1 MNVTGKQVA
10 EKALTYAMS
19 VKKNLFGTIN
29 RIDADPARYPYRNG
43 AEGPAEFDCQGWLEA
58 ILRAL
63 GLKVSFAGTNDMW
76 RNMGYEKGTIA
87 ECVKKYGKVPI
98 GTPILIVDHNGG
110 EPAKYQGD
118 GQGNAWHVYI
128 KVADGWLMHAS
139 QSNGGVSVK
148 EFKDKA
154 INGGPSHYLFPKGV
168 VFEGVAASAVNVS
181 STTGQADTPTMSDMA
196 TVKPVQWKPRYSYL
210 RFRQGDVG
218 SGTREIQTA
227 LNKLGY
233 GLTVDG
239 EFGPL
244 TDAAVR
250 KFQGEHGLEV
260 DGVVGEYTWEKLID
274 AVNAA

>member
-1 MNVTGKQVA
+1 MITGVQVA
-10 EKALTYAMS
+10 EKALTYATS
-19 VKKNLFGTIN
+19 VRKNIFGTITK
-29 RIDADPARYPYRNG
+29 IEADPARHPYENG
-43 AEGPAEFDCQGWLEA
+43 AEGPIKFDCQGWLEA

-76 RNMGYEKGTIA
+76 RNMGYEKGMIA

-168 VFEGVAASAVNVS
+168 TFEGVDYADVNMNNIAPV
-181 STTGQADTPTMSDMA
+181 MSDVV
-196 TVKPVQWKPRYSYL
+196 TVEPAHWKPQYSHL

-218 SGTREIQTA
+218 NGTREIQTG

-233 GLTVDG
+233 ALTVDG
-239 EFGPL
+239 EFGSL
-244 TDAAVR
+244 TDAAVH
-250 KFQGEHGLEV
+250 KFQSEHGLET
-260 DGVVGEYTWEKLID
+260 DGIVGPITWATLIKT
-274 AVNAA
+274 VNAPTEKEG

>member
-10 EKALTYAMS
+10 EKALSYATS
-19 VKKNLFGTIN
+19 VKRNIFGTITK
-29 RIDADPARYPYRNG
+29 IEADPARYPYKNG

-87 ECVKKYGKVPI
+87 ECVKRYGKVPI
-98 GTPILIVDHNGG
+98 GTPILIVDHNGE
-110 EPAKYQGD
+110 EPDKYQGD
-118 GQGNAWHVYI
+118 GEGNAWHVYI

-168 VFEGVAASAVNVS
+168 TFEGVNVETAAEQVS
-181 STTGQADTPTMSDMA
+181 TPVMSDVDTA
-196 TVKPVQWKPRYSYL
+196 IPARWKPQYSHL
-210 RFRQGDVG
+210 RFRQGDMG
-218 SGTREIQTA
+218 NGAREIQTA

-233 GLTVDG
+233 GLSVDG
-239 EFGPL
+239 DFGPL
-244 TDAAVR
+244 TDEAVR
-250 KFQGEHGLEV
+250 KFQGAHKLEV
-260 DGVVGEYTWEKLID
+260 DGVVGEYTWEALID